1 MLKKFFLSTAS
12 AFLVFNAGV
21 LAQQTTPIKVGEL
34 NGSSNPITTAV
45 PFLNITPDARGGAMG
60 DVGVATSPDPN
71 STYWNA
77 AKLAF
82 IDKGYGVSISYNPWL
97 RKLVN
102 DMALSY
108 VSGYMK
114 IRKEEVIGL
123 SLTYFDLGSIQF
135 TNDKGDNLN
144 KFSPNELAV
153 AGTYSRKL
161 SKNMSVAVSLK
172 YIYSNLAGS
181 IATSSGTEPASAG
194 QTAAADVGYFYTK
207 ELSIK
212 GTKNNLAFGANIS
225 NVGAKISYSNESQ
238 KDFIPSNLRVGSSF
252 THELDPYN
260 KVIFSLDFNKLMVP
274 TPPVYVK
281 DANGNNTNVIAA
293 GKAPGDGVLSGVLGS
308 FSDAPGGFKEEL
320 REITISSGAEYWYNN
335 LFAVRAGYFNESKFK
350 GNRKYITAG
359 FGLKYQVFT
368 LDVAYLVPFEQN
380 NPLAETLRFSLS
392 FNFDKA
398 TESVKE

>member
-1 MLKKFFLSTAS
+1 MLKKLFLSIISAS
-12 AFLVFNAGV
+12 FVLSNAW
-21 LAQQTTPIKVGEL
+21 AQVTTSQF
-34 NGSSNPITTAV
+34 NGSDGPNPITTAV

-60 DVGVATSPDPN
+60 DVGVATTPDVN
-71 STYWNA
+71 ASYWNA

-82 IDKGYGVSISYNPWL
+82 IDKGYGVAISYNPWL

-108 VSGYMK
+108 VSAYMK

-123 SLTYFDLGSIQF
+123 SMTYFDLGQIQF
-135 TNDKGDNLN
+135 TDNLGQNLN
-144 KFSPNELAV
+144 KFSPNEFAL

-161 SKNMSVAVSLK
+161 STNMGVAVSLK
-172 YIYSNLAGS
+172 FIYSNLAGS
-181 IATSSGTEPASAG
+181 IATSSGAEPAAAG
-194 QTAAADVGYFYTK
+194 KTVAADVGYFYTK
-207 ELSIK
+207 PINIK
-212 GTKNNLAFGANIS
+212 GTKNNLALGANIS

-238 KDFIPSNLRVGSSF
+238 KDFIPTNLRLGTSF

-260 KVIFSLDFNKLMVP
+260 KIVFSLDANKLMVP
-274 TPPVYVK
+274 TPPQYGVDK
-281 DANGNNTNVIAA
+281 NGNRTNVIVA
-293 GKAPGDGVLSGVLGS
+293 GKAPSDGVLSGMFGS
-308 FSDAPGGFKEEL
+308 FSDAPGGISEEL
-320 REITISSGAEYWYNN
+320 KEITISSGLEYWYNN
-335 LFAVRAGYFNESKFK
+335 LFAIRGGYFNESKMK

-359 FGLKYQVFT
+359 FGVKYQVFT

-398 TESVKE
+398 TASVKE